1 MGKNNWVEDFVIK
14 SILGTTPLKQRTMPL
29 TPRQKEELRITL
41 ENWQLDGVVQPSE
54 SPWVSLLCPVTKKN
68 GETRLTI
75 EFLIGPPLL
84 ISSPPL
90 TFLRF

>member
-14 SILGTTPLKQRTMPL
+14 SILGTTPVKQRTMPL

-54 SPWVSLLCPVTKKN
+54 SP
-68 GETRLTI
+68 
-75 EFLIGPPLL
+75 
-84 ISSPPL
+84 
-90 TFLRF
+90 